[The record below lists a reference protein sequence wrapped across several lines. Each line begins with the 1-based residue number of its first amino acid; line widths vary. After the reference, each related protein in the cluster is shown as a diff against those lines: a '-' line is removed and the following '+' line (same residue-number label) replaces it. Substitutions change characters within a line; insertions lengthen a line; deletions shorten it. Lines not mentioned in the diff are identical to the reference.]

1 MDLVIFPE
9 YSTHGIMYDH
19 KEMMET
25 ASTIPGPETDIF
37 AAACIKANVW
47 GVFSITGEVHRQLF
61 ENILQFSSVITD
73 NHELFTL
80 STAP

>member
-47 GVFSITGEVHRQLF
+47 GVFSITGEV
-61 ENILQFSSVITD
+61 S
-73 NHELFTL
+73 
-80 STAP
+80 